1 MSDWDDMFNAAAGV
15 DQPKIE
21 STRRRLDTSSDGEL
35 EEIKPRKKKSKK
47 CRVSAPSNPLQSFL
61 DSRMHSIED
70 QIWDKLPSWL
80 SVGHIFCSRKVC
92 SQWSP
97 TATSTSKSLDAKCI
111 NCNHGLLHHSLTVIP
126 STRNKSASDVI
137 ALEAFTMVRNIRSCC
152 SCVLELSCSPDV
164 NNSRLKDYAR
174 NTVLIAKQ
182 LAQSNLSSMLP
193 RGEADIL
200 DRKFQSIETSANNFK
215 VQMKAWCKTKK
226 DDQNKFKLKGVF
238 NELVQLIID
247 CDAAYFRIYYLQNSG
262 IIPLRDVEVFI
273 PHPPTYFG
281 TNNLSWRTE
290 NDCIENFFKFV
301 KADSALKKR
310 DWEDILEKIGI
321 VQGKDLESSDPLSFM
336 QQNRMAESI
345 LIFWKSGWLSSE
357 DARKEMKESVYASP
371 KADCSDSEDE
381 FYDKHQTPAPCI
393 LQSWRDSSRDL
404 LCNLYAYATLSP
416 QELKGIVALLSDMT
430 VTSVIEMGAGTGY
443 ISHMFQ
449 ESGIHVSAFDIAPT
463 TASGQGAREANE
475 YHGLSPSYFT
485 VNQAESKDIPALLR
499 NKYDVKKVALLL
511 CYAPPLTS
519 MAEDAVK
526 MFVKCGGEVLI
537 HIGEFKGLTASTV
550 FETYLIRNF
559 CLKHRVQCLHW
570 GTDAAEAT
578 VWVKKSKMKDSISS
592 LLLLPCSHCLRNE
605 GRKRFKALRQF
616 VYCSSECFEQHSKTR
631 NVSSWFS
638 FVPDMGNEGEN
649 SFEDANACLRLE

>member
-35 EEIKPRKKKSKK
+35 EESKPKKKKS
-47 CRVSAPSNPLQSFL
+47 RVSAPSNPLQSVL

-70 QIWDKLPSWL
+70 QIWEILPSWL
-80 SVGHIFCSRKVC
+80 SVGHNFCSRKVC
-92 SQWSP
+92 SQWSLP
-97 TATSTSKSLDAKCI
+97 ATSTSKSLDAKCI

-126 STRNKSASDVI
+126 ATRNENAADVT
-137 ALEAFTMVRNIRSCC
+137 ALEAFTMVRNIRCCC
-152 SCVLELSCSPDV
+152 SCVLELSCCSDA
-164 NNSRLKDYAR
+164 NNSMLKDYAR
-174 NTVLIAKQ
+174 NAVMIAKQ

-193 RGEADIL
+193 RGEAEIL
-200 DRKFQSIETSANNFK
+200 DGKFQSIGTSANNFK
-215 VQMKAWCKTKK
+215 VQMKAWCKKKK
-226 DDQNKFKLKGVF
+226 DDLNKFNLKGIF

-247 CDAAYFRIYYLQNSG
+247 CDAAYFRIYYLQNSRM
-262 IIPLRDVEVFI
+262 ISLQDVKVFI

-290 NDCIENFFKFV
+290 NDCRENFFKFV
-301 KADSALKKR
+301 KAESALKKR
-310 DWEDILEKIGI
+310 DWEDLLEKIGI
-321 VQGKDLESSDPLSFM
+321 LQGKDLDSSDPLSFM

-345 LIFWKSGWLSSE
+345 FIFWKSGWLSSE
-357 DARKEMKESVYASP
+357 DARKDMKESVYASP
-371 KADCSDSEDE
+371 KADYSDSEDE

-393 LQSWRDSSRDL
+393 LQNWRDSCRDL

-416 QELKGIVALLSDMT
+416 QELKETVAVLRDMT

-443 ISHMFQ
+443 ISHLFQ
-449 ESGIHVSAFDIAPT
+449 KSGMHVSAFDIAPT

-485 VNQAESKDIPALLR
+485 VNQAESKDISSLLR
-499 NKYDVKKVALLL
+499 NRNDVEKVALLL

-519 MAEDAVK
+519 MAEDTVK
-526 MFVKCGGEVLI
+526 MFVKYGGEVLI
-537 HIGEFKGLTASTV
+537 HIGEFKGLTGSKV
-550 FETYLIRNF
+550 FETFLQRNF

-578 VWVKKSKMKDSISS
+578 VWVKKSKMKGSISS
-592 LLLLPCSHCLRNE
+592 SLLLPCSHCLRNE
-605 GRKRFKALRQF
+605 GIKRFKALRQF
-616 VYCSSECFEQHSKTR
+616 VYCSSECFIQHSKTR
-631 NVSSWFS
+631 HVSSSFS
-638 FVPDMGNEGEN
+638 FVPDMGNEGED
-649 SFEDANACLRLE
+649 SFEDGNACLRLE